1 MSLRYK
7 LKSTLLKYSF
17 VVAISINLLA
27 INSGILL
34 LTLNNKAEAAP
45 PPLPPPPPPPL
56 VDPKSAAENI
66 SAELGAT
73 FNPYDTLKKNRKK
86 IKNKKDNSDLEN
98 FLKLN
103 GIQQMS
109 KLISIGLTQQSDDE
123 ELRTRFL
130 KDILRNNKLSSAE
143 KFNLANQI
151 AANNGVYEKDDQGNI
166 IVNNTNL
173 NNNIIGS
180 TSYTSNF
187 NPNYRYMI
195 LYSTSNGNLEKDV
208 TAQVVD
214 IVKGFEKDSKGNS
227 YRNYDATKLKQIE
240 QERVYSLIKSEA
252 ESLIK
257 SAYGNNIDYINYYDN
272 NISDNSYEK
281 YLVKYEIDKIKKAL
295 GYKRVYEEK
304 TELIKKEIDKLD
316 RTMLSEEE
324 FIEKCKKIYDKFG
337 EDSWDSYVI
346 NHNGKKIDYAEYEKL
361 VTNEAKKR
369 AVIARFL
376 TEDNN
381 KINGKR
387 LKIVKEDDS
396 EEYIDNADFNLI
408 MAKNNWDLTPENI
421 PLSQVMG
428 KNSSLLHENE
438 KIKKLLAR
446 IEFIENNTN
455 NLDIIN
461 ELEDAKRQL
470 DELKSKKITGLF
482 ALNNNGENASIS
494 FDQNLID
501 ILKILKEVPDF
512 VSIIR
517 AHPDLFPTIFNDP
530 DTLAFLEKCSP
541 EDYENIIIELSLLD
555 SKSQDLESLS
565 QDLESLIVK
574 KQISEEVTLH
584 NQVASITNKP
594 IHMGIHGRLLLP
606 TAAITG
612 GDEEDAINR
621 GVWISGLYGVSNQK
635 AWRSIPKYQG
645 RTSGVTI
652 GMDTELSNSSDVI
665 GIAYSR
671 IESHFKYNKKFAKS
685 ALNGH
690 LLSVYG
696 LKELPKNFSLQ
707 AIASVG
713 HNYIKNKATT
723 ANNIIGKYQNNNF
736 NFEALLNYKYRT
748 NYNLYLIPNIGLKY
762 DYSRSSGY
770 KGNNFVQKLM
780 IQKKSNRLLTTSL
793 GGKVEFKSIKV
804 LNDITLV
811 PSLYGS
817 IENHF
822 YNKDTKVNAKA
833 VLNNQ
838 IIEEKIIISKQPKFG
853 YNIGGN
859 VLLTKKNI
867 NVVFEYNHYTY
878 KKYKSH
884 QGLVKLKINL

>member
-45 PPLPPPPPPPL
+45 PPPPPPPPPPKTPP
-56 VDPKSAAENI
+56 VDPKSAAKDIN
-66 SAELGAT
+66 AELGAT
-73 FNPYDTLKKNRKK
+73 FDPYDTLKKNRKK
-86 IKNKKDNSDLEN
+86 IKNKKDNSDLEA
-98 FLKLN
+98 FLNLN
-103 GIQQMS
+103 GIAQMS
-109 KLISIGLTQQSDDE
+109 KLFSIVLTQHTDND
-123 ELRTRFL
+123 ELRTRFF
-130 KDILRNNKLSSAE
+130 KDIVRNNKLSPTE

-151 AANNGVYEKDDQGNI
+151 AANNGIYEKDDKGNI
-166 IVNNTNL
+166 IIDNTNL

-180 TSYTSNF
+180 TSYISNF
-187 NPNYRYMI
+187 NPNYRYII
-195 LYSTSNGNLEKDV
+195 LYSTPTEILEKDL
-208 TAQVVD
+208 TSEIID
-214 IVKGFEKDSKGNS
+214 IAKGFEKDSKGNS
-227 YRNYDATKLKQIE
+227 YRKFDATKLKQLE

-257 SAYGNNIDYINYYDN
+257 SAYGNNIDYIDYYDN
-272 NISDNSYEK
+272 NISNNSYEK
-281 YLVKYEIDKIKKAL
+281 YFTKYEKDVITNAL
-295 GYKRVYEEK
+295 GHKRAYEEK
-304 TELIKKEIDKLD
+304 KEVYKIEVDKLD
-316 RTMLSEEE
+316 RSILSEEE
-324 FIEKCKKIYDKFG
+324 YIKKCEEILEKIGESSWATYQVSKPGSSSKI
-337 EDSWDSYVI
+337 SYE
-346 NHNGKKIDYAEYEKL
+346 EYEKL

-369 AVIARFL
+369 AVIAKFL
-376 TEDNN
+376 IEDNN

-387 LKIVKEDDS
+387 LKIVKEDGS
-396 EEYIDNADFNLI
+396 KEYVDNAEFNLI
-408 MAKNNWDLTPENI
+408 MAENNWDFTPANI
-421 PLSQVMG
+421 PLSQVMRAAS
-428 KNSSLLHENE
+428 NLSENE
-438 KIKKLLAR
+438 RIKKLLAR
-446 IEFIENNTN
+446 IEFLENNTN

-555 SKSQDLESLS
+555 SKS

-671 IESHFKYNKKFAKS
+671 IESHFKYNKKFAKT

-690 LLSVYG
+690 LLSIYS

-793 GGKVEFKSIKV
+793 GGKIEFKSIKV

-833 VLNNQ
+833 ILNNQ
-838 IIEEKIIISKQPKFG
+838 IIEEKIIISKQPKFA

-867 NVVFEYNHYTY
+867 NVIFEYNHYTH

-884 QGLVKLKINL
+884 QGLVKLKVNL

>member
-45 PPLPPPPPPPL
+45 TPPPPPPPPKTPP

-73 FNPYDTLKKNRKK
+73 FNPYDTLKKNIKNIK
-86 IKNKKDNSDLEN
+86 NIKNKKDNSDLEN

-130 KDILRNNKLSSAE
+130 NDIVRNNKLSSAE

-151 AANNGVYEKDDQGNI
+151 AVNNGVYEKDDQGNV

-240 QERVYSLIKSEA
+240 QKRVYSLIKSEA

-324 FIEKCKKIYDKFG
+324 FIEKCKNIYDKFG
-337 EDSWDSYVI
+337 EDSWASYVI

-446 IEFIENNTN
+446 IEFLENNTN

-482 ALNNNGENASIS
+482 ALNNNGGNASIS

-517 AHPDLFPTIFNDP
+517 AHPDLFSTIFNDP

-541 EDYENIIIELSLLD
+541 EDYENILIELSLLD
-555 SKSQDLESLS
+555 SKS

-748 NYNLYLIPNIGLKY
+748 NYNLYVIPNIGLKY

-811 PSLYGS
+811 PSLNGS

-859 VLLTKKNI
+859 VLLKKKNI
-867 NVVFEYNHYTY
+867 NVVFEYNHYTH

>member
-34 LTLNNKAEAAP
+34 LTLNNKAEAA
-45 PPLPPPPPPPL
+45 LPPPPPPPL
-56 VDPKSAAENI
+56 VDPKSAAKNI

-73 FNPYDTLKKNRKK
+73 FNPYDTLKKNRKN

-109 KLISIGLTQQSDDE
+109 KLISIVLTQQSDDE

-130 KDILRNNKLSSAE
+130 KDIVRNNKLSSAE

-337 EDSWDSYVI
+337 EDSWNSYVI

-396 EEYIDNADFNLI
+396 
-408 MAKNNWDLTPENI
+408 
-421 PLSQVMG
+421 
-428 KNSSLLHENE
+428 
-438 KIKKLLAR
+438 
-446 IEFIENNTN
+446 
-455 NLDIIN
+455 
-461 ELEDAKRQL
+461 
-470 DELKSKKITGLF
+470 
-482 ALNNNGENASIS
+482 
-494 FDQNLID
+494 
-501 ILKILKEVPDF
+501 
-512 VSIIR
+512 
-517 AHPDLFPTIFNDP
+517 
-530 DTLAFLEKCSP
+530 
-541 EDYENIIIELSLLD
+541 
-555 SKSQDLESLS
+555 
-565 QDLESLIVK
+565 
-574 KQISEEVTLH
+574 
-584 NQVASITNKP
+584 
-594 IHMGIHGRLLLP
+594 
-606 TAAITG
+606 
-612 GDEEDAINR
+612 
-621 GVWISGLYGVSNQK
+621 
-635 AWRSIPKYQG
+635 
-645 RTSGVTI
+645 
-652 GMDTELSNSSDVI
+652 
-665 GIAYSR
+665 
-671 IESHFKYNKKFAKS
+671 
-685 ALNGH
+685 
-690 LLSVYG
+690 
-696 LKELPKNFSLQ
+696 
-707 AIASVG
+707 
-713 HNYIKNKATT
+713 
-723 ANNIIGKYQNNNF
+723 
-736 NFEALLNYKYRT
+736 
-748 NYNLYLIPNIGLKY
+748 
-762 DYSRSSGY
+762 
-770 KGNNFVQKLM
+770 
-780 IQKKSNRLLTTSL
+780 
-793 GGKVEFKSIKV
+793 
-804 LNDITLV
+804 
-811 PSLYGS
+811 
-817 IENHF
+817 
-822 YNKDTKVNAKA
+822 
-833 VLNNQ
+833 
-838 IIEEKIIISKQPKFG
+838 
-853 YNIGGN
+853 
-859 VLLTKKNI
+859 
-867 NVVFEYNHYTY
+867 
-878 KKYKSH
+878 
-884 QGLVKLKINL
+884 

>member
-1 MSLRYK
+1 
-7 LKSTLLKYSF
+7 
-17 VVAISINLLA
+17 
-27 INSGILL
+27 
-34 LTLNNKAEAAP
+34 
-45 PPLPPPPPPPL
+45 
-56 VDPKSAAENI
+56 DPKSAAKDIN
-66 SAELGAT
+66 AELGAT
-73 FNPYDTLKKNRKK
+73 FNPLDQLKKNRKN

-98 FLKLN
+98 FLQLN
-103 GIQQMS
+103 AIQNMD
-109 KLISIGLTQQSDDE
+109 KLIKIAFPQDTDDE
-123 ELRTRFL
+123 LRKRFL
-130 KDILRNNKLSSAE
+130 HDIVCNNKISSTE

-151 AANNGVYEKDDQGNI
+151 AANNGIYEKDDKGNI
-166 IVNNTNL
+166 IIDNTNL
-173 NNNIIGS
+173 NNNIVDS
-180 TSYTSNF
+180 TSYISNF
-187 NPNYRYMI
+187 NPNYKYI
-195 LYSTSNGNLEKDV
+195 ISYSTPTEILEKDL
-208 TAQVVD
+208 TSEIID
-214 IVKGFEKDSKGNS
+214 ITKGFEKDSKGNS
-227 YRNYDATKLKQIE
+227 YRKFNKTELKHIE
-240 QERVYSLIKSEA
+240 QKIVYDLIKSKV
-252 ESLIK
+252 ESLIE
-257 SAYGNNIDYINYYDN
+257 SAYGANVKYVDYYNSNIN
-272 NISDNSYEK
+272 DNSYEK
-281 YLVKYEIDKIKKAL
+281 YFTKNEKEVITNAL
-295 GYKRVYEEK
+295 GYKRTYEEK
-304 TELIKKEIDKLD
+304 TGLYKSEVDKLD
-316 RTMLSEEE
+316 RSILSEEE
-324 FIEKCKKIYDKFG
+324 YLKKCEEILKKIG
-337 EDSWDSYVI
+337 ESTWDSYQVSKP
-346 NHNGKKIDYAEYEKL
+346 GSSSKIRYEEYEKL
-361 VTNEAKKR
+361 VTNDAKKR

-376 TEDNN
+376 MEDNN

-387 LKIVKEDDS
+387 LKIVKEDGS
-396 EEYIDNADFNLI
+396 EEYIDNTEFNLI
-408 MAKNNWDLTPENI
+408 RAENNWDLTPANI
-421 PLSQVMG
+421 PLSKVM
-428 KNSSLLHENE
+428 KDTNNLSENE
-438 KIKKLLAR
+438 KVKKLLAR
-446 IEFIENNTN
+446 IKFLENITN

-555 SKSQDLESLS
+555 SKSQDLESL
-565 QDLESLIVK
+565 IVK

-606 TAAITG
+606 TAVITG

-671 IESHFKYNKKFAKS
+671 IESHFKYNKKFAKT

-793 GGKVEFKSIKV
+793 GGKIEFKSIKV

-833 VLNNQ
+833 ILNNQ

-859 VLLTKKNI
+859 ILLTKKNI
-867 NVVFEYNHYTY
+867 NVIFEYNHYTH

-884 QGLVKLKINL
+884 QGLVKLKVNL

>member
-34 LTLNNKAEAAP
+34 LTLNNKAEAAS
-45 PPLPPPPPPPL
+45 PPPPPPPPKTPP
-56 VDPKSAAENI
+56 VDPKSAAKDIN
-66 SAELGAT
+66 AELGAT
-73 FNPYDTLKKNRKK
+73 FNPYDTLKKNRKN

-109 KLISIGLTQQSDDE
+109 KLFSIVFTQHIDND

-130 KDILRNNKLSSAE
+130 KDIVRNNKLSPTE

-151 AANNGVYEKDDQGNI
+151 AANNGTYEKDDKGNI
-166 IVNNTNL
+166 IIDNTNL
-173 NNNIIGS
+173 NNNIVGS
-180 TSYTSNF
+180 TSYISNF
-187 NPNYRYMI
+187 NPNYKYI
-195 LYSTSNGNLEKDV
+195 ISYSTPTEILEKDL
-208 TAQVVD
+208 TSEIID
-214 IVKGFEKDSKGNS
+214 ITKGFEKDSKGNS
-227 YRNYDATKLKQIE
+227 YRKFDATELKQIE
-240 QERVYSLIKSEA
+240 QERVHGLIKSKV
-252 ESLIK
+252 ESLIE
-257 SAYGNNIDYINYYDN
+257 SAYGANIKYVDYYNSNIN
-272 NISDNSYEK
+272 DNSYEK
-281 YLVKYEIDKIKKAL
+281 YFTEYEKEVITNAL
-295 GYKRVYEEK
+295 GYKRAYEEK
-304 TELIKKEIDKLD
+304 TGLYKSEVDKLD
-316 RTMLSEEE
+316 RSILSEEE
-324 FIEKCKKIYDKFG
+324 YIKKCEEILKKIG
-337 EDSWDSYVI
+337 ESSWDSYQVSKP
-346 NHNGKKIDYAEYEKL
+346 GSSSKISYEEYEKL

-376 TEDNN
+376 MEDNN

-387 LKIVKEDDS
+387 LKIVKEDGS
-396 EEYIDNADFNLI
+396 EEYIDNTEFNLI
-408 MAKNNWDLTPENI
+408 RAENNWDLTPANI
-421 PLSQVMG
+421 PLSKVM
-428 KNSSLLHENE
+428 KDTNNLSENE

-446 IEFIENNTN
+446 IEFLENNTN

-555 SKSQDLESLS
+555 SKSQDLESL
-565 QDLESLIVK
+565 IVK

-606 TAAITG
+606 TAVITG

-671 IESHFKYNKKFAKS
+671 IESHFKYNKKFAKT

-793 GGKVEFKSIKV
+793 GGKIEFKSIKV

-833 VLNNQ
+833 ILNNQ

-859 VLLTKKNI
+859 ILLTKKNI
-867 NVVFEYNHYTY
+867 NVIFEYNHYTH

-884 QGLVKLKINL
+884 QGLVKLKVNL